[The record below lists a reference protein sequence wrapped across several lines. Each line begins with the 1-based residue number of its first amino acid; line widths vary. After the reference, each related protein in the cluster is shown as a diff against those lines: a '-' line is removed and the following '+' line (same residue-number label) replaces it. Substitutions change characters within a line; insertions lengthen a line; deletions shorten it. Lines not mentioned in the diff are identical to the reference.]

1 MFYFSFRSSPAVYFL
16 SHALDG
22 LWREN
27 TAPVNRLYSTHH
39 WKPSTWLSPRSI
51 KFMSLLQAP
60 QCRGFAN
67 KLRSWSHLI
76 TDETG
81 PCLNL
86 VKYSRSICDSSATF
100 FWGSALKFLHKTVI
114 WQRRWEKIA
123 TLNNFRFW
131 PTDSLVAYKCV
142 AYASA
147 VIIQTIGKIDSGVK
161 KTANIN
167 RIVYTRC

>member
-22 LWREN
+22 HWREN

-39 WKPSTWLSPRSI
+39 WKPSTWLSTRSI

-131 PTDSLVAYKCV
+131 PTDSLVAYKFV

-147 VIIQTIGKIDSGVK
+147 FIIQTIGKIDSGVK
-161 KTANIN
+161 KTANI
-167 RIVYTRC
+167 

>member
-1 MFYFSFRSSPAVYFL
+1 MHWRCFIFLFAHPLRFIFYHTRWADFKGKL
-16 SHALDG
+16 QG
-22 LWREN
+22 LWTGLN
-27 TAPVNRLYSTHH
+27 CTHH

-114 WQRRWEKIA
+114 WQKRWEKIA

-131 PTDSLVAYKCV
+131 PTDSLVAKKCV

-147 VIIQTIGKIDSGVK
+147 FTIQTIGKIDSSVK
-161 KTANIN
+161 KQQT
-167 RIVYTRC
+167 